1 MAFDKISP
9 LDQLSYVANRV
20 GALEYRP
27 AAEIPTTANVNFD
40 EIVAVLQKKYLKL
53 KQKLQKK
60 V

>member
-20 GALEYRP
+20 WGFRVEP

-40 EIVAVLQKKYLKL
+40 EIVAVLQEST
-53 KQKLQKK
+53 
-60 V
+60 